1 MRCKGNS
8 RVMSFSVSLIVFL
21 MGAAASGLVFRLLR
35 RKLPEAVANGIAA
48 VVLGIAFYPLML
60 SLNGSG
66 NQFFVSWV
74 ACSILGGLTAMGVFA
89 LLSRK

>member
-1 MRCKGNS
+1 
-8 RVMSFSVSLIVFL
+8 MSFTASLVLFFV
-21 MGAAASGLVFRLLR
+21 GAAASGFVFRFLR
-35 RKLPEAVANGIAA
+35 HRLPEAVANGLAFA
-48 VVLGIAFYPLML
+48 VMSLAFYPLVHL
-60 SLNGSG
+60 LNGSG

>member
-1 MRCKGNS
+1 
-8 RVMSFSVSLIVFL
+8 MSFSVSLIVFL

-60 SLNGSG
+60 SLTGSG
-66 NQFFVSWV
+66 NRLFVSW
-74 ACSILGGLTAMGVFA
+74 AASCILGGLAAMGVFA
-89 LLSRK
+89 LWSRK